1 MREISITYNKH
12 RQSEILDAALR
23 LKLSFCYCGRYASLK
38 KVKGGALRKVLF
50 KITAGT
56 GALAA
61 LFLCLLGPLY
71 LFRVY
76 HGIDLNAQGPDG
88 EIWFLIVGGGIGAG
102 LARFVH
108 WWLYCSIGGYS
119 EQQENEAWGRK
130 Y

>member
-1 MREISITYNKH
+1 LGH
-12 RQSEILDAALR
+12 RFAAQAQLPLLWALCVTQESKGIL
-23 LKLSFCYCGRYASLK
+23 
-38 KVKGGALRKVLF
+38 LRKVLF

-56 GALAA
+56 VALAA
-61 LFLCLLGPLY
+61 LFLCLLGPMY

-76 HGIDLNAQGPDG
+76 HEIDLNAQGPG
-88 EIWFLIVGGGIGAG
+88 EEIWFLIVGGGIGAG

-119 EQQENEAWGRK
+119 EQQGNEALGRK